1 MSSKLGIGSPMNRS
15 FQSPS
20 IFNRS
25 DQFLKPD
32 VGRRSFSPFGLN
44 QIRTP
49 NISPINKKV
58 SPASPFL
65 KKRDPKVRKENPEKL
80 KNEPELRSNKS
91 RLMDKTLNV
100 KTVLQHLELTKYLDI
115 FNKEE
120 INLDAMFTLSDDDLK
135 SIDINDIQDRKKIL
149 DFINC
154 FKTPKKSTKPE
165 TNNLHRL

>member
-1 MSSKLGIGSPMNRS
+1 MNHC

-20 IFNRS
+20 IINMS
-25 DQFLKPD
+25 DQFLKPET
-32 VGRRSFSPFGLN
+32 GRRSFSPFGLH
-44 QIRTP
+44 QIKSP
-49 NISPINKKV
+49 NLSPINKIA

-65 KKRDPKVRKENPEKL
+65 KKRDPKERKERLEKSN
-80 KNEPELRSNKS
+80 NEHVLTTKRS

-100 KTVLQHLELTKYLDI
+100 KTVLQHLELSKYLDI

-135 SIDINDIQDRKKIL
+135 SININDIQDRRKIL

-154 FKTPKKSTKPE
+154 FKTPKKPTRPASNT
-165 TNNLHRL
+165 LHRL